1 MPTEV
6 SAGALA
12 APRPAGALSVLR
24 ARTRALVEARWFATT
39 ITALILINAVALG
52 AETFDAVT
60 ARWGG
65 ALLAIDRAI
74 LAVFVVELSLR
85 LFAHGRAFFRDPWSW
100 FDTIVVGVALV
111 PASEGLSVLRALRV
125 LRVLRLVSA
134 FPQLRRV
141 VTGLLSAIP
150 GLASIIALLAI
161 ILYVF
166 AVVATKLFGDTHPEW
181 FGTLPGTVFT
191 LFQIMTLEGWADI
204 VREVMKTQPWAWVF
218 FLAYILASTFTVLN
232 FFIAVIVDTMQKANA
247 DEDEARD
254 ATVLAEIRALRE
266 EVALLRAGR

>member
-1 MPTEV
+1 MPTEA
-6 SAGALA
+6 SATHLE
-12 APRPAGALSVLR
+12 APRPAGALSILR
-24 ARTRALVEARWFATT
+24 DRSLRVVEARWFTT
-39 ITALILINAVALG
+39 AITTLIVVNAIVLG
-52 AETFDAVT
+52 AETFDGLM
-60 ARWGG
+60 ARWGDF
-65 ALLAIDRAI
+65 LLALDAAI
-74 LAVFVVELSLR
+74 LGVFVVELSLR

-100 FDTIVVGVALV
+100 FDAIVVGVALV

-125 LRVLRLVSA
+125 LRVLRLISA

-166 AVVATKLFGDTHPEW
+166 AVMATKLFGDTHPEW

-247 DEDEARD
+247 DEDDARD
-254 ATVLAEIRALRE
+254 AALLAEIRALRE
-266 EVALLRAGR
+266 EVTLLRAGR